1 MQPLAYFA
9 VRSLL
14 GWLQYVEKAE
24 RAFISNSLLLVATGA
39 AHCWAVVY
47 ALFIAIHTRAMRYD
61 GYHEGYT
68 DHLPFWV
75 AWTET
80 LAVGSMGIWWVAG
93 FTQVTIRILDDDAG
107 GLPSEARDLNP
118 NMFVQLMR
126 SQRLHD
132 ILTMAHTVSC
142 VGLFASIIPLCFAM
156 ALMKGDLTACEM
168 CLGFVSM
175 GFALPHAAV
184 ACRHLNFANPK
195 KNDDAAA
202 VAPAPAAEA
211 AAQEAASLGPQLCV
225 ILALADS
232 PGHAF
237 LWQNFVYGV
246 AAVAFLAA
254 VAACGR
260 SPPKVGDAALPP
272 EPEEFWTCILLDAV
286 AAMSLIVCFPHLN
299 TWHLWALVVLLGVL
313 FAAVWYE
320 TSRELFLDFM
330 EPVFVT
336 RSDSDKVLPGQ
347 QRQRLRQAAWVA
359 TLACASVALWDIML
373 HPVQEGLFEP
383 PADSGGA
390 DSALPE
396 IFDQNALLLLRWKQQ
411 LNTQP
416 DPENMLS
423 MAAEALEVE
432 KDKLATQSLIVDHRL
447 LLFKFLGPAE
457 KGGTVP
463 VHMRWKTSVLSPPTT
478 LAEVMD
484 NDFPGTLNVTT
495 CLHMQARKRYS
506 KAKAASALEMAD
518 EKKGS
523 DELTQEKESSESD
536 TATTTSGVHASILRA
551 VGPSADA
558 QAAYIAGCEWW
569 LSTLDSYYGA
579 GKDVGKK
586 QKEDVAK
593 A

>member
-9 VRSLL
+9 VRSLM
-14 GWLQYVEKAE
+14 GWLQYVERAE
-24 RAFISNSLLLVATGA
+24 HAFISNSLLLVATGA

-80 LAVGSMGIWWVAG
+80 LAVGSMGIWWAAG
-93 FTQVTIRILDDDAG
+93 FTQVAIRILDDDAG
-107 GLPSEARDLNP
+107 GLPSEARDLKP

-126 SQRLHD
+126 SQCLHD

-142 VGLFASIIPLCFAM
+142 VGLFASIIPLCLAM

-168 CLGFVSM
+168 CLSFVSM

-184 ACRHLNFANPK
+184 ACRRLNFSNPK
-195 KNDDAAA
+195 KNDDGAS

-237 LWQNFVYGV
+237 LWQNLVYGV

-272 EPEEFWTCILLDAV
+272 EAGEFWTCILLDAA
-286 AAMSLIVCFPHLN
+286 AAMSLMVCFPHLN
-299 TWHLWALVVLLGVL
+299 TWHLWALVALLGVL
-313 FAAVWYE
+313 FLAVWFE
-320 TSRELFLDFM
+320 GWRELFIDFM

-359 TLACASVALWDIML
+359 TLLCAFVALWDIML

-383 PADSGGA
+383 PTDFGGA
-390 DSALPE
+390 DSGLPD
-396 IFDQNALLLLRWKQQ
+396 IFDQNTLLLLRWKQQ
-411 LNTQP
+411 LQNQP
-416 DPENMLS
+416 QEEHMLS
-423 MAAEALEVE
+423 VAAEALGVE
-432 KDKLATQSLIVDHRL
+432 KDKLATQRLIVDHRL

-457 KGGTVP
+457 KGSKVP
-463 VHMRWKTSVLSPPTT
+463 LHMRWKTLMLSPPTR

-484 NDFPGTLNVTT
+484 SDFPGTLNVTT
-495 CLHMQARKRYS
+495 CLHMQARKKYS
-506 KAKAASALEMAD
+506 KAKAAAALEKAD
-518 EKKGS
+518 EKGS
-523 DELTQEKESSESD
+523 DELTNEESRESE
-536 TATTTSGVHASILRA
+536 TTTTTTGVHASILRA
-551 VGPSADA
+551 VGPSPDA

-569 LSTLDSYYGA
+569 SSALDSYYGMDND
-579 GKDVGKK
+579 GD
-586 QKEDVAK
+586 KEGVAK

>member
-495 CLHMQARKRYS
+495 CLHMQARKKFA
-506 KAKAASALEMAD
+506 KAKADGALEKAD
-518 EKKGS
+518 KKEGS
-523 DELTQEKESSESD
+523 DALTKEESSESD
-536 TATTTSGVHASILRA
+536 TTATTTTVHASILRA
-551 VGPSADA
+551 VGPSPNA
-558 QAAYIAGCEWW
+558 QAAYTAGCEWW
-569 LSTLDSYYGA
+569 VSELDSYYSA
-579 GKDVGKK
+579 DKD
-586 QKEDVAK
+586 EDR
-593 A
+593 

>member
-1 MQPLAYFA
+1 M
-9 VRSLL
+9 
-14 GWLQYVEKAE
+14 GWLQYVERAE

-80 LAVGSMGIWWVAG
+80 LAVGSMGIWWAAG
-93 FTQVTIRILDDDAG
+93 FTQVAIRILDDDAG
-107 GLPSEARDLNP
+107 GLPSEARDLKP
-118 NMFVQLMR
+118 NFFVQLMR
-126 SQRLHD
+126 SQCLHD
-132 ILTMAHTVSC
+132 VLTMAHTVSC
-142 VGLFASIIPLCFAM
+142 VGLFASIIPLCLAM

-168 CLGFVSM
+168 CLSFVSM

-184 ACRHLNFANPK
+184 ACRRLNFSNPK
-195 KNDDAAA
+195 KSDDAAS

-237 LWQNFVYGV
+237 LWQNLVYGV

-260 SPPKVGDAALPP
+260 SPPKIGDAALPP
-272 EPEEFWTCILLDAV
+272 EPGEFWTCILLDVA
-286 AAMSLIVCFPHLN
+286 AAMSLVVCFPHLN
-299 TWHLWALVVLLGVL
+299 TWHLWALIALLGVL
-313 FAAVWYE
+313 FLAVWFE
-320 TSRELFLDFM
+320 GWRELFIDFM

-347 QRQRLRQAAWVA
+347 QRQRLRQAAWAA
-359 TLACASVALWDIML
+359 TLMCAFVALWDIML

-383 PADSGGA
+383 PTDFGGA
-390 DSALPE
+390 DSGLPD
-396 IFDQNALLLLRWKQQ
+396 IFDQNALLLLRWKQE
-411 LNTQP
+411 LSMQP
-416 DPENMLS
+416 DEENMLS
-423 MAAEALEVE
+423 MAADALGVE
-432 KDKLATQSLIVDHRL
+432 KEKLSTQRLIADHRL

-457 KGGTVP
+457 KGSKVP
-463 VHMRWKTSVLSPPTT
+463 LHMRWKTLMLSPPAR
-478 LAEVMD
+478 LAGVMD
-484 NDFPGTLNVTT
+484 SDFPGTLNVTT
-495 CLHMQARKRYS
+495 CLHLQARKKYS
-506 KAKAASALEMAD
+506 KAKTAAALEKAD

-523 DELTQEKESSESD
+523 DELTNEESSESD
-536 TATTTSGVHASILRA
+536 TTTTTTGVHASILRA
-551 VGPSADA
+551 VGPSPGA

-569 LSTLDSYYGA
+569 SSALDSYYGTD
-579 GKDVGKK
+579 KDGEKE